1 MTRFIRQEGIRPNEE
16 LSVAFKWMLYTTT
29 SIREKPEVLVERPH
43 NMTNISNDSQNL
55 PFGGKEPGAVT
66 SPKDKAC
73 RIKLFKQE
81 SEEDSNCVKE
91 MVFKVNTTGS
101 TKRNN
106 EHLASVEIT

>member
-1 MTRFIRQEGIRPNEE
+1 M
-16 LSVAFKWMLYTTT
+16 
-29 SIREKPEVLVERPH
+29 ERPH

-81 SEEDSNCVKE
+81 SEEDSKFGKCRKN
-91 MVFKVNTTGS
+91 VNGDAKGVPCSGFT
-101 TKRNN
+101 
-106 EHLASVEIT
+106 EIRYLIS